1 MNTNI
6 IRIIKSKRCEYII
19 ISIIIILGFIVRL
32 YKINTPLAD
41 WHSFRQADTAS
52 VTKIF
57 ITDGI
62 NLLHPKYQDISRVQ
76 SGIFNPQGY
85 RFVEFP
91 IYNLFHAILAETF
104 PQFSLE
110 VWGRLLTIF
119 LFLISTYTVF
129 LIGRKLM
136 NKWAGLLS
144 AFLFA
149 FLPFNI
155 FFTRV
160 ILPEPMVVTM
170 GLLSI
175 WFYMVFTKKENNFYF
190 YLSAAFMSLGF
201 LIKPYVFLYG
211 FPILFIT
218 IRKYGIKEMFRQTRL
233 YIFAL
238 ISLVPFILW
247 RIWMS
252 QYPAGIPFWKWTLNG
267 DGIRFRP
274 AFWRWIFG
282 ERIGRLILG
291 IWGLLPFG
299 IGLLTLKKKDIEIIA
314 FGLGAIV
321 YMSLFATANVR
332 HDYYQILIIPLV
344 ALILG
349 KGIIEIWN
357 NSNWDLY
364 IRRSLLIFSLILMF
378 GISAYQVKDYY
389 LIIHPEIIEAGQA
402 VDSLTPKDA
411 IVIAPYNGDTAFLY
425 QTKRQGWPV
434 VELPIEE
441 LIAEGA
447 QYYVSVNFDPQTQE
461 FMQKFRTIRKTD
473 KYVILDLTQKI

>member
-1 MNTNI
+1 MKNKF
-6 IRIIKSKRCEYII
+6 IRLLNSRRGEYIM

-52 VTKIF
+52 VTRFF
-57 ITDGI
+57 INDGI
-62 NLLHPKYQDISRVQ
+62 SILHPKYQDISRVQ

-85 RFVEFP
+85 RYVEFP
-91 IYNLFHAILAETF
+91 IYNFFHAILTETF
-104 PQFSLE
+104 PQLSLE

-119 LFLISTYTVF
+119 LFLISTYTIF
-129 LIGRKLM
+129 LIGRVLM
-136 NKWAGLLS
+136 GKWGGLIA

-155 FFTRV
+155 YFTRV

-175 WFYMVFTKKENNFYF
+175 WFFMVFTKKENKLYF
-190 YLSAAFMSLGF
+190 LLSAIFMSLGF

-211 FPILFIT
+211 FPILFIA
-218 IRKYGIKEMFRQTRL
+218 IRKYGFKNIFRQKRL
-233 YIFAL
+233 YVFTL
-238 ISLVPFILW
+238 IALVPFILW
-247 RIWMS
+247 RIWMT

-291 IWGLLPFG
+291 IWGLLPLG
-299 IGLLTLKKKDIEIIA
+299 IGLLTLKKKDIEMIG
-314 FGLGAIV
+314 FGLGAVI

-332 HDYYQILIIPLV
+332 HDYYQIIIIPVLV
-344 ALILG
+344 LLLS

-357 NSNWDLY
+357 NTNWNLY
-364 IRRSLLIFSLILMF
+364 LRRLLLF
-378 GISAYQVKDYY
+378 
-389 LIIHPEIIEAGQA
+389 
-402 VDSLTPKDA
+402 
-411 IVIAPYNGDTAFLY
+411 
-425 QTKRQGWPV
+425 
-434 VELPIEE
+434 
-441 LIAEGA
+441 
-447 QYYVSVNFDPQTQE
+447 
-461 FMQKFRTIRKTD
+461 
-473 KYVILDLTQKI
+473 